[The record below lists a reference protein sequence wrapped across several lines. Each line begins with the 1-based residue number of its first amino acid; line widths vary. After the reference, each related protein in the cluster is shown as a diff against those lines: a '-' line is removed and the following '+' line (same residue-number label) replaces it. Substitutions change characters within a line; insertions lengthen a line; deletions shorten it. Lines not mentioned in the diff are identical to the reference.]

1 MYPMIRPRLRLMQL
15 IVAGFVLLS
24 CMAFSVAAEPE
35 VVREGK
41 GKRIVAATLPVEAVD
56 TVDYT
61 IADPMPLP
69 VAEEYS
75 EALATEDMINNLVHG
90 ARMDPPF
97 YSPGATGNG
106 ERSPVF
112 LGRPKRSSESEA
124 AEVSMAEP
132 EAHGTANRPFTT
144 ARADGATGTTTNVYP
159 WRAAGRLFATVPTVG
174 PGTCSAS
181 LIKRGLVVTAA
192 HCIAKFGVGLGSNI
206 RFVPAYRNGQ
216 APFGTW
222 QAVQVRLLASYINGT
237 DQCAAGARGVVCR
250 NDVAVL
256 TLAPQGGRFPGT
268 QTGWY
273 GFGSGSQGFTG
284 NGLTHI
290 TQLGY
295 PSCLNNGE
303 LMQRNDAQGAITAS
317 FAGNT
322 VIGSLMCG
330 GSSGGPWLI
339 NFGHPSQL
347 TGASVPQQSA
357 ANAVI
362 GTTSWVTGGTGA
374 VKQMG
379 ASPFTSQNIVSLVNA
394 ACAATPAACN

>member
-1 MYPMIRPRLRLMQL
+1 MPSSEHFQARLLQS
-15 IVAGFVLLS
+15 IVAACVLSLVALS
-24 CMAFSVAAEPE
+24 AAAEPKI
-35 VVREGK
+35 VREGK
-41 GKRIVAATLPVEAVD
+41 GNRIVAATLEVETVD
-56 TVDYT
+56 SVDYT
-61 IADPMPLP
+61 ESDPLPLP
-69 VAEEYS
+69 VAEEFS
-75 EALATEDMINNLVHG
+75 EALATDDMVNNLVHG
-90 ARMDPPF
+90 VSQEPARYF
-97 YSPGATGNG
+97 QGAVGNG
-106 ERSPVF
+106 EKSPVF
-112 LGRPKRSSESEA
+112 LGKPKRSSQTNEELGA
-124 AEVSMAEP
+124 AP

-144 ARADGATGTTTNVYP
+144 ARADGATGTTTNIYP
-159 WRAAGRLFATVPTVG
+159 WRAAGRLFATIPTVG
-174 PGTCSAS
+174 NGTCSAS

-192 HCIAKFGVGLGSNI
+192 HCVSKFGVGVGSNI
-206 RFVPAYRNGQ
+206 RFVPGYRSGQ

-222 QAVQVRLLASYINGT
+222 QGAQVRILASYINGT
-237 DQCAAGARGVVCR
+237 DQCAAGGSGVVCR

-256 TLAPQGGRFPGT
+256 TLAPQAGKFPGT

-273 GFGSGSQGFTG
+273 GFGSGAAGFT
-284 NGLTHI
+284 NSGLTHI

-317 FAGNT
+317 FVNNT

-347 TGASVPQQSA
+347 TGASTPAQSA

-362 GTTSWVTGGTGA
+362 GTTSWVSGGTGA
-374 VKQMG
+374 IKQMG
-379 ASPFTSQNIVSLVNA
+379 ASPFTSQNIVALVNA